1 MNQSYSRDLTNRKK
15 HTHTQGG
22 SILFGNR
29 YLRAVA
35 FKLLIRHLY
44 CSFIFDAPLFLNLAF
59 FERDGGDNRESCW
72 EPALAAWAFLW
83 QPSVAGV
90 GCFGF
95 GGHLVWFGFLV
106 Q

>member
-1 MNQSYSRDLTNRKK
+1 M
-15 HTHTQGG
+15 
-22 SILFGNR
+22 FGNR